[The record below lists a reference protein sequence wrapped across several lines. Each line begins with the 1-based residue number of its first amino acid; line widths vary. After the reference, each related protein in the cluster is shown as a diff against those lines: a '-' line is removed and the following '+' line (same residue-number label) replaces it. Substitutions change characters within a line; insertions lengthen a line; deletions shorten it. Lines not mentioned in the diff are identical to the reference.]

1 MSKKKDSISAPYEG
15 PKGSNPV
22 IPSWCREQTVDGELA
37 DDLRIFGI
45 CYSKMV
51 NGVKVRVPPQDIRL
65 IGGLPA
71 EAFVPSVTAG
81 AIALSGAIPKDI
93 DDFPGPEDFG
103 LPPSGEVAK

>member
-1 MSKKKDSISAPYEG
+1 MSKKPDSISAPYDG
-15 PKGSNPV
+15 PLDSNPV
-22 IPSWCREQTVDGELA
+22 IPSWCREQTVDEELA

-45 CYSKMV
+45 RCSKIV
-51 NGVKVRVPPQDIRL
+51 AGVKVRVPPQDIRL

-103 LPPSGEVAK
+103 VPSRGSVK